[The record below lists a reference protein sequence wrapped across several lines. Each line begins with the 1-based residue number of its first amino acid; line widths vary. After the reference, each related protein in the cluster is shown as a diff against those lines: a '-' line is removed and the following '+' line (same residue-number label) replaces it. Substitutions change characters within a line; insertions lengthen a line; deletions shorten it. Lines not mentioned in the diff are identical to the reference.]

1 VLRKQGTNH
10 DTAVACRN
18 IGKANQ
24 LISVK
29 PFGMR
34 CLRTIPREVCKL
46 QKGSKEKIMG
56 KYSHKNDP
64 IGDWPPTPLWH
75 HVVAIGL
82 LVILVFAII

>member
-1 VLRKQGTNH
+1 
-10 DTAVACRN
+10 
-18 IGKANQ
+18 
-24 LISVK
+24 
-29 PFGMR
+29 
-34 CLRTIPREVCKL
+34 
-46 QKGSKEKIMG
+46 MG